1 MRVEL
6 VAGGEGIEVTNAN
19 KRQFVD
25 AMCEWRLFGSIEPQ
39 MEALLRGLEAAVP
52 RSILAQLS
60 QLVRPEDLAR
70 MLAGEPIIDVDD
82 WEKHSATSGGLRR
95 SSRCFRWFWRAV
107 RTFTPLEHEQLLQ
120 FVTGSRR
127 PPVGGFA
134 QLQGFNGGVHRFT
147 LCAAPS
153 EPRDSLPR
161 AHACICTIDIPDYSS
176 YASLRRAVH
185 AALTHGSVGFDDAAV
200 TAGNA
205 DDEEG
210 EGEGEGRAAAPT
222 ATAATAAAAATAAV
236 AAATAAATSS

>member
-1 MRVEL
+1 M
-6 VAGGEGIEVTNAN
+6 AGGEGIEVTNAN

-107 RTFTPLEHEQLLQ
+107 RTFTALEHEQLLQ
-120 FVTGSRR
+120 CNSPGSSAPQSRK
-127 PPVGGFA
+127 PK
-134 QLQGFNGGVHRFT
+134 QLHTNHIRVLSTVSR
-147 LCAAPS
+147 
-153 EPRDSLPR
+153 
-161 AHACICTIDIPDYSS
+161 
-176 YASLRRAVH
+176 VM
-185 AALTHGSVGFDDAAV
+185 
-200 TAGNA
+200 
-205 DDEEG
+205 
-210 EGEGEGRAAAPT
+210 PT
-222 ATAATAAAAATAAV
+222 
-236 AAATAAATSS
+236 